1 MLSDNNDE
9 AGQKC
14 TAKFPYQAI
23 KMPETFK
30 DINEWLVNSLQK
42 PQGADT
48 DVLEIKECI

>member
-1 MLSDNNDE
+1 MLSNNNDE

-23 KMPETFK
+23 KIPETFK
-30 DINEWLVNSLQK
+30 DINEWHMNSLQK
-42 PQGADT
+42 SQEAHT